1 MPESNL
7 LNQLILLYI
16 CIVNLKSGLLRMT
29 PKNILSF
36 DLGKRLWLDFDVIPI
51 EGKIIL
57 CITSNIQ
64 HGCEATFCE
73 NRIIKN

>member
-1 MPESNL
+1 
-7 LNQLILLYI
+7 
-16 CIVNLKSGLLRMT
+16 MT